1 MIDGIGPSAKGRI
14 ALERA
19 SIERTQRAS
28 KAQDTVRHDRTSAPA
43 SLAYEMMSAVGPPVD
58 VAKVAALR
66 VAIANGQYPVDP
78 QKIAQRMVELD
89 LPAQSEA

>member
-1 MIDGIGPSAKGRI
+1 MIDGIGPSDKGRV

-19 SIERTQRAS
+19 SIERSQRAAKVS
-28 KAQDTVRHDRTSAPA
+28 DSVSNARTAAPA
-43 SLAYEMMSAVGPPVD
+43 SLAYEMLSAVGPPVD

-89 LPAQSEA
+89 LPAQYEA